1 MDRPRS
7 SVGRAQYLKLLK
19 MKKLIVI
26 FIIIV
31 TLSSCA
37 SLYYKDYRLITDY
50 SERISLV
57 QDNFPEIYNLYR
69 SGDVIIDEVFEYTDK
84 NTGKERVHI
93 SYHYR

>member
-1 MDRPRS
+1 MDCS
-7 SVGRAQYLKLLK
+7 CNSVGRVLHLELLK

-50 SERISLV
+50 SERIVLV
-57 QDNFPEIYNLYR
+57 KDNFPEIYNLYR
-69 SGDVIIDEVFEYTDK
+69 NGDVIIDEVFKYTDK
-84 NTGKERVHI
+84 STGKERVHI

>member
-1 MDRPRS
+1 
-7 SVGRAQYLKLLK
+7 

-50 SERISLV
+50 SEKISLV

-84 NTGKERVHI
+84 NTDSNTFTTGKHFDF
-93 SYHYR
+93 